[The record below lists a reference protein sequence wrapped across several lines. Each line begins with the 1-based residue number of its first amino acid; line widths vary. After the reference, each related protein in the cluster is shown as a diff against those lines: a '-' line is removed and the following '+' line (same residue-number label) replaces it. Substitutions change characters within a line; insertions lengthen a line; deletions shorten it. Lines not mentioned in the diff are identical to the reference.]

1 MRRTLL
7 WLIALVP
14 ALLATPVRAQMLP
27 DSTSIGM
34 WRLANG
40 LEVRTRHVP
49 RAKGIAIT
57 LAVRAGRGHDPA
69 GLEGLADLLGELTWT
84 APAGPF
90 PARTRADLADVRP
103 LGAEANVTNSLA
115 RFTEVATPT
124 QLPGVLAELAA
135 RMGGV
140 TVTDA
145 TLKTAVAQVRRD
157 AGAHYF
163 GPLADVLYWR
173 AGAIARGAD
182 DAMLLRLA
190 QLPGLGKVTARDAAA
205 RLHEWYAPGS
215 ASLALAGDLSGQDV
229 RALVEATFGKLAAAP
244 GLPDT
249 VTARLSGHR
258 RTMTWKGIAAPAGVI
273 AVEAPPLT
281 DSLHAGFYLGMAIT
295 GASITKSWG
304 TAGPPLVSRFQYSIY
319 DEPELIRFY
328 PPLAAD
334 ATDPDLL
341 AGALY
346 EQLQVIGGQ
355 LVMLPIL
362 DRMRYSMAWLLGA
375 PMPPEIVKRMQGE
388 PAGLG
393 TLTSGMATRAVWYGD
408 PFWAGYLER
417 FMTLKLGHSSFYEH
431 MADAAHQTTLLLT
444 PAP

>member
-1 MRRTLL
+1 MRRTQL
-7 WLIALVP
+7 WLFALVL
-14 ALLATPVRAQMLP
+14 ALLAPPVHAQMLP
-27 DSTSIGM
+27 DSTRIEH

-49 RAKGIAIT
+49 RAPGIAVT
-57 LAVRAGRGHDPA
+57 LAVRAGRGYDPA
-69 GLEGLADLLGELTWT
+69 GVEGLADLLAELTWT
-84 APAGPF
+84 APAGSF
-90 PARTRADLADVRP
+90 PARTREDLTSVRP
-103 LGAEANVTNSLA
+103 LGAETNLTGSLA
-115 RFTEVATPT
+115 RFTEIAAPT

-145 TLKTAVAQVRRD
+145 TLKSAVTQVRRD
-157 AGAHYF
+157 AGARYF
-163 GPLADVLYWR
+163 GPLAEVLYWR

-182 DAMLLRLA
+182 DAALLRLA
-190 QLPGLGKVTARDAAA
+190 QLPGLSKVNARDAAA

-229 RALVEATFGKLAAAP
+229 RALVEATFGRLAAAP

-249 VTARLSGHR
+249 VAARLSGHR
-258 RTMTWKGIAAPAGVI
+258 RTMTWKDLTVPAGVI

-281 DSLHAGFYLGMAIT
+281 DSLHAGFYLGLAIT

-304 TAGPPLVSRFQYSIY
+304 AAGPPLVSRFQYSLY
-319 DEPELIRFY
+319 DDPELMRFY
-328 PPLAAD
+328 PPVAAE

-346 EQLQVIGGQ
+346 EQLQVVGGQ
-355 LVMLPIL
+355 MVMLPIM
-362 DRMRYSMAWLLGA
+362 DRVRYSLAWLLGA
-375 PMPPEIVKRMQGE
+375 PMPPEIVQRMRAE

-393 TLTSGMATRAVWYGD
+393 TLTSGMATRAVWHGD
-408 PFWAGYLER
+408 AFWAGYLER
-417 FMTLKLGHSSFYEH
+417 FMTLKLGHSSYYEYL
-431 MADAAHQTTLLLT
+431 ADAAHQTTLLLT
-444 PAP
+444 P